1 MNKLIIYLSLVVI
14 AALPAK
20 CKRQIEKE
28 ITDFAVE
35 KIIDV
40 LNKDQ
45 DKEQYE
51 QESGTIYG
59 RIVKIS
65 DGDSYHLLTDD
76 RVTIRVRMEGID
88 APETGQPHSRKATDY
103 LKQMTRGQRIR
114 LEKTGVDMYD
124 RTLGWSYLVDG
135 RELGAEMIKAGYA
148 WHYKFYNDDME
159 LAELENEARAA
170 ELGLWKD
177 KNPVA
182 PWDYRR
188 QKRQRK

>member
-1 MNKLIIYLSLVVI
+1 MNKLIIYLSLLVI

-35 KIIDV
+35 KIVDT
-40 LNKDQ
+40 LNKDK
-45 DKEQYE
+45 DNELSE
-51 QESGTIYG
+51 GESGTIYG

-65 DGDSYHLLTDD
+65 DGDSYNLLTDNKT
-76 RVTIRVRMEGID
+76 TIRVRMEGID

-103 LKQMTRGQRIR
+103 LKGLTRGQRIR
-114 LEKTGVDMYD
+114 LEVTGIDMYG
-124 RTLGWSYLVDG
+124 RTLGWSYLEDG
-135 RELGAEMIKAGYA
+135 RELGKEMIRAGYA
-148 WHYKFYNDDME
+148 WHYKHYNSDKE

-170 ELGLWKD
+170 GLGLWKD
-177 KNPVA
+177 KNPMA

-188 QKRQRK
+188 QKRQRN